1 MFLALDPVLPAPFV
15 STAVVEPYI
24 TILEHSNCALT
35 YANMYR
41 LTGQIVSFITV
52 SLWFDGTLSLDPTRL
67 LTGFKVSVK

>member
-1 MFLALDPVLPAPFV
+1 MKDKDV
-15 STAVVEPYI
+15 AVVEPYI